1 MSFIIDRLYIGNI
14 NDAQNYNFI
23 SQNGIN
29 VIVNCSKD
37 IPTYFQ
43 SNPEINYYRL
53 PIDDNL
59 EQSELNLFDHYA
71 RYLLPR
77 IYQEYMNGKT
87 ILIHC
92 FAGMQRSAAFALL
105 FLIYLYKKNNF
116 ITMCVKDA
124 QFLLTSRR
132 PLVFNY
138 GIYMNFERPVYA
150 IANDIALDKL

>member
-37 IPTYFQ
+37 IPNYFQ

-53 PIDDNL
+53 PVDDNL
-59 EQSELNLFDHYA
+59 EQSQLNLFDHYS
-71 RYLLPR
+71 RHLLPR
-77 IYQEYMNGKT
+77 IYQEYINGKT

-116 ITMCVKDA
+116 ITMSVKDA

-138 GIYMNFERPVYA
+138 GISMNFEMPVYA

>member
-59 EQSELNLFDHYA
+59 EQSELNLFDYYA
-71 RYLLPR
+71 RYLLPHV
-77 IYQEYMNGKT
+77 YQEYMNGKT

-116 ITMCVKDA
+116 ITMSVKDA

-132 PLVFNY
+132 PLVFNF
-138 GIYMNFERPVYA
+138 GISMNFELPVYA